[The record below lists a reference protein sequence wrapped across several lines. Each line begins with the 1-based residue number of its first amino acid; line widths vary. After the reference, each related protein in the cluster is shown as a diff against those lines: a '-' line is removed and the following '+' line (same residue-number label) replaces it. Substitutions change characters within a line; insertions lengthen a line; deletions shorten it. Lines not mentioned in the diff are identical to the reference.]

1 MSGEVSIIITMVAVG
16 VALATFMF
24 AIFRILDR
32 RIDETNNR
40 IDDRFAEAKQ
50 HTDERFA
57 DFNRRIDETNKRID
71 KLETTVQTLVKDVG
85 EVKGAVNVIQRGLRM
100 EVAGPAK

>member
-24 AIFRILDR
+24 AILRMQNKSF
-32 RIDETNNR
+32 N
-40 IDDRFAEAKQ
+40 DRFAEAKQ
-50 HTDERFA
+50 HTDQRF
-57 DFNRRIDETNKRID
+57 DEVNRRIDETNKRID

-85 EVKGAVNVIQRGLRM
+85 ELKGAVNVIQRGLRM
-100 EVAGPAK
+100 EVAGPAE